1 MSRAP
6 LLLAALVLATP
17 LFAAHAQAPTQ
28 PQAQAQAQ
36 PDTDDKVPLAP
47 ETGLWHPLS
56 STARAITGD
65 VAFSRDKLI
74 LNLTQF
80 PIFPARIL
88 PVSDLLGVFNTEDL
102 HGETGKLYRLAIP
115 AGRTFLHKNTLCGSD
130 DTQWMATLVTGGKLQ
145 VAFFSGATIPT
156 FTPEALQNSTSLCG
170 TFSYTR

>member
-6 LLLAALVLATP
+6 LLLAAALFLATP
-17 LFAAHAQAPTQ
+17 LLPSPARAQAS
-28 PQAQAQAQ
+28 AQASA
-36 PDTDDKVPLAP
+36 PAEDKVPPAP

-65 VAFSRDKLI
+65 VAFTRDKLI
-74 LNLTQF
+74 LNLTQL
-80 PIFPARIL
+80 PIFSARIL
-88 PVSDLLGVFNTEDL
+88 PTSDLLGVFNTEGL

-130 DTQWMATLVTGGKLQ
+130 DTRWMATLVIGTTLQ
-145 VAFFSGATIPT
+145 VAFFSGSTIPT

>member
-1 MSRAP
+1 MSRTPLLAAA
-6 LLLAALVLATP
+6 LLLAMP
-17 LFAAHAQAPTQ
+17 LLPSPAVAQADEKAP
-28 PQAQAQAQ
+28 P
-36 PDTDDKVPLAP
+36 AP

-65 VAFSRDKLI
+65 VGFSKDKLI
-74 LNLTQF
+74 LNYTQF

-88 PVSDLLGVFNTEDL
+88 PASDLLGVFNTEDL

-115 AGRTFLHKNTLCGSD
+115 AGKTFLHKNTLCGSD
-130 DTQWMATLVTGGKLQ
+130 DTQWMATLVTGTTLQ
-145 VAFFSGATIPT
+145 VAFFSGATIPS